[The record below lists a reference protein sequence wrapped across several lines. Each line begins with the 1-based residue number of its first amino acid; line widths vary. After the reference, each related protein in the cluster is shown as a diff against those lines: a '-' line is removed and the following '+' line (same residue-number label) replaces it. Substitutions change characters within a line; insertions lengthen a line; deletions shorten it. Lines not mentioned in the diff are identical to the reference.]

1 MIETIETARARAAR
15 LTAQMQ
21 SAAELQ
27 PSMIEARR
35 REALDAALAALA
47 GKEAPGEAQH
57 GDGDHEA
64 AQTVLQ
70 AANSGVCRDA
80 AALDSAPFDA
90 GAAFS
95 QSLRDEATARKRR

>member
-1 MIETIETARARAAR
+1 MFETKQARAAR

-27 PSMIEARR
+27 TSMIEARR
-35 REALDAALAALA
+35 REKLDAAIEALA
-47 GKEAPGEAQH
+47 GREAPGAAQPASIEA
-57 GDGDHEA
+57 EA

-70 AANSGVCRDA
+70 AANSGVRSDA

-95 QSLRDEATARKRR
+95 QSLRDEAAAQKRR